1 MNKKNSRQV
10 SGLRR
15 NKKFRL
21 FLIVAL
27 LIIAGFLF
35 WFWKKGRLFIAGLI
49 LLLLVALGLEAGN
62 NDIDL
67 GKFAKTHSWS
77 ESKVARDENGNLIMG
92 AMCDPK
98 QTYNYNCSDFK
109 YQEEAQAVYEKCA
122 KNGLDVHGLDRDKN
136 GVACQN
142 LPSRQN
148 WLKHQTK

>member
-49 LLLLVALGLEAGN
+49 FLLLVALGLEAGN

-77 ESKVARDENGNLIMG
+77 ESKIARDENGNLIMG

-136 GVACQN
+136 GIACQS
-142 LPSRQN
+142 LPSRKN

>member
-10 SGLRR
+10 SGFRR

-77 ESKVARDENGNLIMG
+77 ESKIARDENGNLIMG